1 MFEVTLADIRKIAN
15 EYSIDECPTAFYE
28 LQRYNYDDENKD
40 SKEVRLII
48 KVVFEKH
55 SAVVIRFKN
64 EWNVTKKHI
73 EAQCCFAVQLSMG
86 GIKTPYIYHIDG
98 HYANDYHINRYDV
111 IVTIEDFCEGE
122 VKAVDEKN
130 CSYDGRIARTNA

>member
-1 MFEVTLADIRKIAN
+1 MFEVTLADIRKIVN

-28 LQRYNYDDENKD
+28 LQRYNYDEENKD

-64 EWNVTKKHI
+64 ERNVTKKHI
-73 EAQCCFAVQLSMG
+73 EAQCRFAVQLSKG
-86 GIKTPYIYHIDG
+86 GIKLRIY
-98 HYANDYHINRYDV
+98 
-111 IVTIEDFCEGE
+111 TISTDITQMTITLMGMMLLLQ
-122 VKAVDEKN
+122 
-130 CSYDGRIARTNA
+130 